1 MGTDQVP
8 RSDVLMSVCCYPP
21 FFCNMHKKVKK
32 SAPAAVEGEHHSP
45 DVEEGELQ
53 GSLAEVELQDI
64 LVVLLGPL
72 HNPAVGVGLLHIQA
86 VADVGV
92 GLLHNQA
99 VAVGV
104 GLLHNRDL
112 NHLQGI
118 PVELLHI
125 PDLQGHLDA
134 PDEEP
139 LDIPEEVLHFQGS
152 PAVEVLHLQGMAERE
167 RLVGGPL
174 PQDRLHQGNQ
184 TSVKLLVLQFTPFWK
199 GDFSVTDLDFSRKM
213 SCSAAFTN
221 RCWTERHITVVV
233 LIQTIL

>member
-1 MGTDQVP
+1 
-8 RSDVLMSVCCYPP
+8 MSVRCYPP
-21 FFCNMHKKVKK
+21 FFCNMHMKVKK

-72 HNPAVGVGLLHIQA
+72 HNPAVGVGLLH
-86 VADVGV
+86 
-92 GLLHNQA
+92 NQA

-104 GLLHNRDL
+104 GLLHNQDL

-139 LDIPEEVLHFQGS
+139 LDIPEEGLHFQGS

-184 TSVKLLVLQFTPFWK
+184 TSVFCEVTCASVHAFLERRLFSYGFRFFPQNVLLCCFYQ
-199 GDFSVTDLDFSRKM
+199 
-213 SCSAAFTN
+213 
-221 RCWTERHITVVV
+221 
-233 LIQTIL
+233 

>member
-1 MGTDQVP
+1 
-8 RSDVLMSVCCYPP
+8 
-21 FFCNMHKKVKK
+21 MHKKVKK

-92 GLLHNQA
+92 GFLHNQ
-99 VAVGV
+99 
-104 GLLHNRDL
+104 DL

-139 LDIPEEVLHFQGS
+139 LDIPEEGLHFQGS

-199 GDFSVTDLDFSRKM
+199 GDFSLTGLDF
-213 SCSAAFTN
+213 FPQN
-221 RCWTERHITVVV
+221 V
-233 LIQTIL
+233 LLCYFYQ